1 MDADSISRRSLIFS
15 LAAAPLAAQQDGW
28 IPLFDG
34 RTLEG
39 WHAGGAQESWKV
51 VDGQIAA
58 DGPQSHLYYSG
69 PVRNAD
75 FKNFELEV
83 EARALAS
90 ANSGVYF
97 HTAYQEKDWPIK
109 GFEVQINNTQ
119 ARERKKTASLYNVRN
134 IYKQFVG
141 DDEWFKL
148 HISVR
153 GRNIQVRLNGMLAV
167 DYVEPDPP
175 YIPPGM
181 ETGRRLS
188 SGTFA
193 LQCHDPGSKV
203 FFRSVRVRPL
213 PDNLADVGLKPPVA
227 DDTFRRI
234 IDLGVR
240 GYPMLDLHVHLRE
253 GLTLEQALAK
263 SRRDGLMY
271 GIAQNC
277 GLGQPVTDDEG
288 ARRFAASLHRL
299 PVFIGMQAEGRE
311 WVQMF
316 SRQTVA
322 LFDYVFTDAM
332 TWTDNRG
339 RRMRLWIP
347 SEVGTISN
355 PQEFM
360 DTLVERTV
368 GILEREPID
377 ILVNPTYLPDQLAA
391 DYERLWTDERRRR
404 VASVAAR
411 EGVAVEIN
419 DRYKLPSPSFI
430 RLMKELGCKFTLG
443 TNNSGPGDLGRSEY
457 GLRMIEELK
466 LTPQDFWVPL
476 APGSSKAVERKGS
489 ALRS

>member
-1 MDADSISRRSLIFS
+1 
-15 LAAAPLAAQQDGW
+15 
-28 IPLFDG
+28 
-34 RTLEG
+34 
-39 WHAGGAQESWKV
+39 
-51 VDGQIAA
+51 
-58 DGPQSHLYYSG
+58 
-69 PVRNAD
+69 
-75 FKNFELEV
+75 
-83 EARALAS
+83 
-90 ANSGVYF
+90 
-97 HTAYQEKDWPIK
+97 
-109 GFEVQINNTQ
+109 
-119 ARERKKTASLYNVRN
+119 
-134 IYKQFVG
+134 
-141 DDEWFKL
+141 
-148 HISVR
+148 
-153 GRNIQVRLNGMLAV
+153 
-167 DYVEPDPP
+167 
-175 YIPPGM
+175 
-181 ETGRRLS
+181 
-188 SGTFA
+188 
-193 LQCHDPGSKV
+193 
-203 FFRSVRVRPL
+203 
-213 PDNLADVGLKPPVA
+213 
-227 DDTFRRI
+227 
-234 IDLGVR
+234 
-240 GYPMLDLHVHLRE
+240 
-253 GLTLEQALAK
+253 
-263 SRRDGLMY
+263 
-271 GIAQNC
+271 
-277 GLGQPVTDDEG
+277 
-288 ARRFAASLHRL
+288 L

-322 LFDYVFTDAM
+322 LFDYVCTDAM